1 MIFRINSH
9 EGHGGWLMIAPLLSL
24 TNNCCSANN
33 FWASRCVRPLIGAE
47 MTEKRELH
55 ISCLPE
61 FITSQSPSNKQVRV
75 INTAWQTLSWGYSLG
90 WLEGLQHWIQ
100 CLGPR
105 RCYQLGLP
113 SAVSNKQLSNSS
125 LHNQEGVFPTVV
137 DEWWHSKISPSESL
151 EPVNMFP

>member
-1 MIFRINSH
+1 MIS
-9 EGHGGWLMIAPLLSL
+9 PLLSL

-61 FITSQSPSNKQVRV
+61 FITSQSPSNKQIRV

-90 WLEGLQHWIQ
+90 WLEGLQDWIQ

-105 RCYQLGLP
+105 RCFYQLGLP
-113 SAVSNKQLSNSS
+113 SAVSNKQLSNSR
-125 LHNQEGVFPTVV
+125 LHKQEGFFSYRGRRMMTLKDFSIWIPGTCEYV
-137 DEWWHSKISPSESL
+137 SL
-151 EPVNMFP
+151 NGKKGLCSGD